1 MRPLPLIIIFTLL
14 CAAGRPSLA
23 ESRFTEKQLDSFA
36 QRVGATYWVRAANGR
51 LPTFLTAPAPNA
63 ATFRPSNNESFEIT
77 DLAGRATDHPYFKI
91 KLESGKVGYIYPDN
105 FHEELNLTILT
116 IDPTAEEKH
125 QAELQ
130 KDEDKKRIE
139 WIQSQPW
146 SPPVK
151 EAAIKRQ
158 PTPGLTTS
166 EVRKVLG
173 TPKRIVKT
181 RGPIKVAE
189 ERWYYPDGS
198 VLTFHSGLL
207 SQLQKIDT
215 K

>member
-1 MRPLPLIIIFTLL
+1 MRLLPLITILILL
-14 CAAGRPSLA
+14 SVAHQPTFAASP
-23 ESRFTEKQLDSFA
+23 FTEKQLDSLA
-36 QRVGATYWVRAANGR
+36 QRVGTTFWVRAANGR
-51 LPTFLTAPAPNA
+51 LPSFLTTPVPNA
-63 ATFRPSNNESFEIT
+63 TTFRPGNNESFEIT
-77 DLAGRATDHPYFKI
+77 DLTGRATDHPYFKI
-91 KLESGKVGYIYPDN
+91 TFESGKVGYISPDN
-105 FHEELNLTILT
+105 FHEELNLTIIT
-116 IDPTAEEKH
+116 IDPMADEKR
-125 QAELQ
+125 QAELK

-146 SPPVK
+146 SPSVK

-158 PTPGLTTS
+158 PTPGLTTN
-166 EVRKVLG
+166 EVKKVLG

-198 VLTFHSGLL
+198 LLTFHNGLL
-207 SQLQKIDT
+207 SQLERIDA

>member
-1 MRPLPLIIIFTLL
+1 MRLLAPITILTLL
-14 CAAGRPSLA
+14 CAAGQPTFA
-23 ESRFTEKQLDSFA
+23 ASRFTEKQLDSFA

-51 LPTFLTAPAPNA
+51 LPTFLSAPAPNA
-63 ATFRPSNNESFEIT
+63 ATFRPNNNESFEIT
-77 DLAGRATDHPYFKI
+77 DLAGRATEQPCFKI

-105 FHEELNLTILT
+105 FHQELNLTILT
-116 IDPTAEEKH
+116 IDPLANEKR

-146 SPPVK
+146 SPLVK

-166 EVRKVLG
+166 EVKKVLG
-173 TPKRIVKT
+173 APKRIVKT
-181 RGPIKVAE
+181 HGPIKVAE
-189 ERWYYPDGS
+189 ERWFYADGS

-207 SQLQKIDT
+207 TQLERSDT

>member
-1 MRPLPLIIIFTLL
+1 MRLLPLIAILSLMCVETRLTL
-14 CAAGRPSLA
+14 AA
-23 ESRFTEKQLDSFA
+23 SRFTEKQLDSLA
-36 QRVGATYWVRAANGR
+36 ERVGTTFWVRSANGR
-51 LPTFLTAPAPNA
+51 LPAFLSAPVPNA
-63 ATFRPSNNESFEIT
+63 TTFRPSNNESFEIT
-77 DLAGRATDHPYFKI
+77 DLTGRATDHPYFKVRF
-91 KLESGKVGYIYPDN
+91 ESGKVGYMYPDN

-116 IDPTAEEKH
+116 IDPLADEKR

-166 EVRKVLG
+166 EVKKVLG
-173 TPKRIVKT
+173 APKRIVKT

-189 ERWYYPDGS
+189 ERWYYADGS
-198 VLTFHSGLL
+198 VLTFHNGLL
-207 SQLQKIDT
+207 SQLERIEAK
-215 K
+215 